1 MKNVGA
7 IGMVLVAAMMFGC
20 KDAAKPKTEAYVE
33 SASEAARNDSR
44 ASAARL
50 AEQKAATDEA
60 FEKGRAREERQR
72 NVDALR
78 AIGTRWGEGV
88 IETSRT
94 GRSDLAAPIRKLQQ
108 IKSDAE
114 AVAVDDC
121 TGKARTSLVASM
133 SAAIAAYGMFQ
144 KETGDASDAS
154 KQQLETAGKLLTTA
168 EQELT
173 TCQFA
178 S

>member
-1 MKNVGA
+1 MKTISA
-7 IGMVLVAAMMFGC
+7 IFTILLAATAFGC
-20 KDAAKPKTEAYVE
+20 KDSAAPKSEMRVE

-60 FEKGRAREERQR
+60 FEKGRAAEERLR
-72 NVDALR
+72 NINALR
-78 AIGTRWGEGV
+78 AVGKRWGAGV
-88 IETSRT
+88 SETSRT
-94 GRSDLAAPIRKLQQ
+94 GRSELGASIQKLQL

-121 TGKARTSLVASM
+121 TSRARTSLVASM
-133 SAAIAAYGMFQ
+133 SAAITAYRLFQ
-144 KETGDASDAS
+144 KEAGDASDAS
-154 KQQLETAGKLLTTA
+154 QQQLETAGNLLATA
-168 EQELT
+168 DQELT
-173 TCQFA
+173 ACELG

>member
-1 MKNVGA
+1 MKNVGT
-7 IGMVLVAAMMFGC
+7 IVILLLAAMLFGC

-50 AEQKAATDEA
+50 AEQKAATDDA
-60 FEKGRAREERQR
+60 FEKGRARDERQR
-72 NVDALR
+72 NIDALR
-78 AIGTRWGEGV
+78 AVGARWGEGLN
-88 IETSRT
+88 ETSRT
-94 GRSDLAAPIRKLQQ
+94 GRSDLAAPIQKLQQ

-114 AVAVDDC
+114 TVTVDEC

-144 KETGDASDAS
+144 KETGDASDTS
-154 KQQLETAGKLLTTA
+154 KLQLEAAGKLLSTSQ
-168 EQELT
+168 QELAA
-173 TCQFA
+173 CQLP